1 MASPRAAVDRTRHVR
16 ITHDIPG
23 RLRLRL
29 PAHADP
35 DRLTQALQGLDGVA
49 SCVWSPLTRGLLVLY
64 ERETSAQAILEA
76 VRDASGA
83 GAAVDARETPA
94 ATPTDHPTFGAAVS
108 EAAGE
113 MDRRV
118 RRATRDMIGL
128 GGVVPAALAIW
139 AVRELMLGRTAPL
152 AWSTALW
159 YAHGLFRDYNTPPS

>member
-1 MASPRAAVDRTRHVR
+1 
-16 ITHDIPG
+16 
-23 RLRLRL
+23 
-29 PAHADP
+29 
-35 DRLTQALQGLDGVA
+35 
-49 SCVWSPLTRGLLVLY
+49 
-64 ERETSAQAILEA
+64 
-76 VRDASGA
+76 
-83 GAAVDARETPA
+83 
-94 ATPTDHPTFGAAVS
+94 
-108 EAAGE
+108 